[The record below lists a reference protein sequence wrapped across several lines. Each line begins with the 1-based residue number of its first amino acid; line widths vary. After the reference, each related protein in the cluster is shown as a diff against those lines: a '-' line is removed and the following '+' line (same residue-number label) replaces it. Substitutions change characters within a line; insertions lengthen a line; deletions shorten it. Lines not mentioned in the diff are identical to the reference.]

1 MRDTKEEG
9 NTLIPNQKE
18 RMNMFTETNDRKLLR
33 EIGYE
38 ESLLAT
44 MTDEDCEAEVTEL
57 PYNA

>member
-1 MRDTKEEG
+1 MY
-9 NTLIPNQKE
+9 
-18 RMNMFTETNDRKLLR
+18 TETNDRKLLR